1 MIVTT
6 GHNDENDVT
15 IRTMKK
21 RKTSYRS
28 YRYIVPTVF
37 LSNASKDFAGV
48 LSHYFLLLRS
58 LYGKLN
64 GKRAF
69 FLIVWGYKCRKKNSL
84 KVN

>member
-1 MIVTT
+1 MMVTT

-48 LSHYFLLLRS
+48 LAIY
-58 LYGKLN
+58 
-64 GKRAF
+64 
-69 FLIVWGYKCRKKNSL
+69 
-84 KVN
+84 